1 MKMKYSVVNGDVLTA
16 PRGTALA
23 FFTSADY
30 GYVSPVENRIAEVY
44 NMREKIMEYYPD
56 DLIEPGYALL
66 VEDVFNLVV
75 KENSYDDTTHNM
87 VKKCLDELRAMMFEF
102 KIKKVAIPKCDFIF
116 DWTFVEE
123 TIQNLFAEDDVE
135 ITVYVV

>member
-1 MKMKYSVVNGDVLTA
+1 MKYSAVNGDILNA

-30 GYVSPVENRIAEVY
+30 GYVSPVENRIAETY

-56 DLIEPGYALL
+56 DLIEPGHALL

-75 KENSYDDTTHNM
+75 KENSYDDATPDM

-102 KIKKVAIPKCDFIF
+102 RIKKVAIPKCDFIY
-116 DWTFVEE
+116 DWAFVEK
-123 TIQNLFAEDDVE
+123 TIRELFTEDEVE
-135 ITVYVV
+135 ITVYVL